1 MDTAGERTRPVAVA
15 TLIAGTVGLTVILAA
30 LAVWAG
36 RTIILLLF
44 LSYTLAAA
52 MNPSVTRISRGRIP
66 RAVAVAVHFAVA
78 VGVVA
83 LVLWLVVP
91 VALDQT
97 QQALEG
103 KPERGV
109 DGAFE
114 SIRDQVLVTLQ
125 RQLLDLSSG
134 GQAVSAVIDTLT
146 VFAGIAFVVA
156 ATAYWLFERD
166 RLVGLVLV
174 LVPPAKRRTVRDA
187 WLLIDLKLG
196 AVIRT
201 KLLLVLIT
209 STVLSVGF
217 WLIGLPYFLLVG
229 VAAGVL
235 EVMPVIGPL
244 LAGLTAVAAGLTVSW
259 QLAVGAAVI
268 VYGFRIVQDYV
279 INPHFFGHAVHL
291 PPLVV
296 LIAVSAIAL
305 LLGPLWVPLAVPL
318 TAVASTLLD
327 VLVWKQNPSDEQVP
341 TVLRRTVDTI
351 ARRRRRRH
359 ARLAEEAESG

>member
-15 TLIAGTVGLTVILAA
+15 TLIAGTVGLTVMLAA

-114 SIRDQVLVTLQ
+114 SVRDQVLVTLQ
-125 RQLLDLSSG
+125 KQLLDLSSG

-259 QLAVGAAVI
+259 QLAVAAAVI
-268 VYGFRIVQDYV
+268 VYGFRVVQDYV